1 MKRQFE
7 KIPDILQTINNVFI
21 YIYFINNMVCIGD
34 SVFMNAD
41 SFFYLT
47 KLDVHSG
54 WGEG

>member
-54 WGEG
+54 